1 MTDLVEGASGGVEQ
15 LAGAAVSTLDKAG
28 PVGDLAKPI
37 VDALHNVWQGYFG
50 APVPPG
56 GTNWNAY
63 THEQMYQML
72 WQNADVGDVSSVAA
86 EWGRH
91 GSELTEHG
99 QSLRKQRGTLQSN
112 WSGEA
117 ADVAGNRLGELGE
130 KTAKIGDR
138 AEEIAIACLQDHVG
152 HLLFRD
158 GVADLDGVGKFVGVG
173 VGQFRG

>member
-37 VDALHNVWQGYFG
+37 VDALHNVWEGYFG

-63 THEQMYQML
+63 SHEQLYQML

-86 EWGRH
+86 EWGRQS
-91 GSELTEHG
+91 GELAEHG
-99 QSLRKQRGTLQSN
+99 KALHREQDALKSN
-112 WSGEA
+112 WAGES
-117 ADVAGNRLGELGE
+117 ADVAANRLG
-130 KTAKIGDR
+130 
-138 AEEIAIACLQDHVG
+138 
-152 HLLFRD
+152 
-158 GVADLDGVGKFVGVG
+158 
-173 VGQFRG
+173 